1 MPKVLRRKKSLISA
15 DGKVFPAY
23 CRKCCKTKSSKE
35 FYLATDKFI
44 DQNGIMS
51 VCRECIGE
59 IYVGQYNVEHSV
71 ERALYKCCRILN
83 VLYTESAAQATV
95 TQLKNKEKLGDD
107 LTVFGIYKAK
117 LLSTMRGSDSIDK
130 GGHGGDLTFQ
140 YENAS
145 MPERSDPV
153 DFTGSESVI
162 EQWGDGLTP
171 DEYRFL
177 EKTLAEWE
185 KSYSHQN
192 KAERF
197 FMKQIC
203 LKELELENA
212 RKEGKS
218 PDSILKSMQE
228 LLKNGALTP
237 AQQTAASSGKG
248 VETWGMFIKN
258 IEETTPAEYYK
269 NKEMFRDFEGIEE
282 YIARFITRPLKNF
295 VTGSRDF
302 NISEEDGTE
311 YDEPNLEVFDE
322 PETGKT

>member
-1 MPKVLRRKKSLISA
+1 
-15 DGKVFPAY
+15 
-23 CRKCCKTKSSKE
+23 
-35 FYLATDKFI
+35 
-44 DQNGIMS
+44 
-51 VCRECIGE
+51 
-59 IYVGQYNVEHSV
+59 
-71 ERALYKCCRILN
+71 
-83 VLYTESAAQATV
+83 
-95 TQLKNKEKLGDD
+95 
-107 LTVFGIYKAK
+107 
-117 LLSTMRGSDSIDK
+117 
-130 GGHGGDLTFQ
+130 
-140 YENAS
+140 
-145 MPERSDPV
+145 
-153 DFTGSESVI
+153 
-162 EQWGDGLTP
+162 
-171 DEYRFL
+171 
-177 EKTLAEWE
+177 
-185 KSYSHQN
+185 
-192 KAERF
+192 
-197 FMKQIC
+197 MKQIC

-322 PETGKT
+322 PETGKTEQTISG